1 MIEPRAFQRGS
12 RFQSRYMIVTNA
24 QIHLHSAKCGITPAR
39 IDNHI
44 GIKSLCEKRRF
55 VREVAATC
63 YIVSNQSEPFD
74 NH

>member
-1 MIEPRAFQRGS
+1 MS
-12 RFQSRYMIVTNA
+12 TNA
-24 QIHLHSAKCGITPAR
+24 EIHLQRTKSGITPAT

-55 VREVAATC
+55 VREVAAIC